1 MNEQLGDEMSEQP
14 APDARRL
21 SDQEVQR
28 AVPPTPGARQ
38 FRVGVFVIVG
48 IASFFT
54 VLFLMTSPATF
65 RGRYMLVTRVDDAQG
80 IRKGDP
86 VQMRGI
92 NIGRIHRF
100 AMEGDSVLVTLE
112 IEGEWQVPAGSR
124 SELLSGGILGGTVV
138 SVIPGPGPDA
148 LDPMTELPGASVP
161 GMFDSAGDL
170 TDDAGD
176 VLERIQALLSDST
189 LADAG
194 SAVSSL
200 RDLAEQLAA
209 ATESQVGEVRALV
222 ASLNRSAEN
231 VEGITGADEWSRTL
245 ASADSALTRASR
257 ASRALEESASSL
269 NAVLARIERGE
280 GTLGQLSTND
290 SLYHSL
296 NAAAGSLKELLD
308 DLKANPGRYISISV
322 F

>member
-1 MNEQLGDEMSEQP
+1 MSDQP
-14 APDARRL
+14 APGARRL
-21 SDQEVQR
+21 SDQEVLR
-28 AVPPTPGARQ
+28 AVPPTAGTRQ
-38 FRVGVFVIVG
+38 FRVGVFVILG

-54 VLFLMTSPATF
+54 ILFLMTSPATF

-100 AMEGDSVLVTLE
+100 RMEGDSVLITLE
-112 IEGEWQVPAGSR
+112 VEGEWQVPAGSR
-124 SELLSGGILGGTVV
+124 SELLSGGIFGGTVV

-148 LDPMTELPGASVP
+148 LAPMTELPGVVVG
-161 GMFDSAGDL
+161 GMLDSADGL
-170 TDDAGD
+170 AEDAGD
-176 VLERIQALLSDST
+176 VLKRVQALLSDSA

-194 SAVSSL
+194 SSVSAL
-200 RDLAEQLAA
+200 RDLLEGLAD
-209 ATESQVGEVRALV
+209 ATESQAGEVRSLL

-231 VEGITGADEWSRTL
+231 VEGITEAEEWRRTL
-245 ASADSALTRASR
+245 ASADSVLAGASR
-257 ASRALEESASSL
+257 ASRAVEQSVSSL

-280 GTLGQLSTND
+280 GTLGQLSAND